1 MQIDEIIPIEGS
13 SKPDQVTKALEKII
27 LSKKIP
33 PGEKLPSQQELA
45 VKFNIGIRSIREAL
59 KHLEAKGLIDIR
71 HGKGIFVK
79 ANNLDFYMES
89 LTDSLS
95 FNYPCTREM
104 LLALTQVRTIIE
116 TAIVKDISISVE
128 ADTLN
133 ELDEIIHR
141 MELLRESSSYSN
153 TESQK
158 LDMLFHMAIVQAS
171 GNQILLAFYKRLS
184 GLLFASIINS
194 DNILPNSEKAFNEHK
209 ELLKAIKDR
218 NTEEAVEVITKHLSN
233 TRHLLETMAPDADP
247 LKGCV
252 ESPETELILGNRAK
266 SS

>member
-27 LSKKIP
+27 LSKKIS

-45 VKFNIGIRSIREAL
+45 AKFNIGIRSIREAL

-104 LLALTQVRTIIE
+104 LLALTQVRSIIE
-116 TAIVKDISISVE
+116 TAIVRDISIKVDV
-128 ADTLN
+128 DTLN
-133 ELDEIIHR
+133 QLDEIAHR
-141 MELLRESSSYSN
+141 MELLKESSSSN
-153 TESQK
+153 MESQK

-171 GNQILLAFYKRLS
+171 GNQILIALYKRLS

-194 DNILPNSEKAFNEHK
+194 DNILPNAEKAFNEHK
-209 ELLKAIKDR
+209 ELLKAIKDHG
-218 NTEEAVEVITKHLSN
+218 TEQAVEVITKHLSN
-233 TRHLLETMAPDADP
+233 TRYLLETIAPDADP
-247 LKGCV
+247 LNGCV
-252 ESPETELILGNRAK
+252 ESPEQAWLPDK
-266 SS
+266 